1 MFMGIYGSLKYV
13 HTCVVARLPACAEK
27 QLNQTIITTGEISNI
42 FIPLKWFNAAM
53 ECKMQTWQN

>member
-27 QLNQTIITTGEISNI
+27 QLNQTIINYRSDILYIYSTQ
-42 FIPLKWFNAAM
+42 M
-53 ECKMQTWQN
+53 V